1 MGMLSHLFYPWG
13 FILQI
18 LALVHYFRRRG
29 EYYWLFVIFFGGA
42 LGALVY
48 IVVEVVP
55 DFGLIGAA
63 FQSHGRKSRIHVV
76 EATII
81 DNPSVANLEELGEL
95 YFDEKQYAK
104 AREMFD
110 RAINTRSDSAHSFYR
125 RGFCAFELG
134 DPVAAIPDL
143 EVAVRADPKMDSY
156 RAGMFLAQAYAQVG
170 RNDDAAGLFAD
181 VMKYSSTPE
190 MLYSYAAFLKSQ
202 NRLEE
207 SREWTKSLFDKKR
220 TLPRYMQRIE
230 RPWFAKGKALL
241 AELNASAPKQT
252 ATAN

>member
-1 MGMLSHLFYPWG
+1 MRSIHLSYSRVYRLYHGPRAATAVCADSTRNVDARIVLTLCAQSPTQNTQLKWECSGHLFYPWG

-95 YFDEKQYAK
+95 YFDEKQYAQRRAK
-104 AREMFD
+104 CFD

-125 RGFCAFELG
+125 RGFCALELG
-134 DPVAAIPDL
+134 DPAAAVPDL
-143 EVAVRADPKMDSY
+143 EVAVRSDPKMGFLSRRNVFSASL
-156 RAGMFLAQAYAQVG
+156 RAG
-170 RNDDAAGLFAD
+170 
-181 VMKYSSTPE
+181 
-190 MLYSYAAFLKSQ
+190 
-202 NRLEE
+202 
-207 SREWTKSLFDKKR
+207 R
-220 TLPRYMQRIE
+220 TQR
-230 RPWFAKGKALL
+230 
-241 AELNASAPKQT
+241 
-252 ATAN
+252 

>member
-1 MGMLSHLFYPWG
+1 MGMLGHLFYPWG
-13 FILQI
+13 FILQA
-18 LALVHYFRRRG
+18 LALIHFFRRRG
-29 EYYWLFVIFFGGA
+29 EFFWVFVIFFGGA

-55 DFGLIGAA
+55 DFGLIRLA
-63 FQSHGRKSRIHVV
+63 FQSHGRKTRIAVV

-104 AREMFD
+104 ARETFD
-110 RAINTRSDSAHSFYR
+110 RAIATRSDSPHSFYR
-125 RGFCAFELG
+125 RGFCALELG
-134 DPVAAIPDL
+134 DPAAAIPDL
-143 EVAVRADPKMDSY
+143 EVVLRADPKMDSY
-156 RAGMFLAQAYAQVG
+156 RAGMFLSQAYAQTG
-170 RNDDAAGLFAD
+170 RNDDAARLFAE
-181 VMKYSSTPE
+181 VMRWSSTPE

-202 NRLEE
+202 NRLQE
-207 SREWTKSLFDKKR
+207 SREWVQALFDKKR

-241 AELNASAPKQT
+241 AELSKP
-252 ATAN
+252 